1 MASPAPTRPMR
12 TAGATDATDAS
23 CASGREHH
31 DVLRAA
37 ALQVRG
43 QVGPVAAHIVE
54 RIRDR
59 HPAYREP
66 ALAPSGLLEE
76 TEGSVAAVLDSLADP
91 GRSAVSAEYLSW
103 VGERRAWQDF
113 PLEPMMGACRTAGD
127 ALWLALVRAGE
138 CQGPA
143 GTRLIARAAAEVWDL
158 FERDSRLMADA
169 YLRARGE
176 VTFHRQRGRR
186 ALEGLLAGR
195 VDATG
200 IAEAADAL
208 GLPEHGRFAV
218 AVVRGAA
225 GTSVP
230 VRRQSTVPARVRVH
244 RAFPIGGEVLLA
256 DLDVGD
262 LTLGDFAAALQ
273 LPAGTRA
280 GLSPEVD
287 RLGAVGHAR
296 ELAELALRT
305 CTRDGEVAVL
315 DRRYPAGLLARRPDV
330 AGEVAVAV
338 LGGLREVEAAE
349 AGVLLE
355 TLEAWLEAG
364 GSVEKASA
372 ALFCHANTVRR
383 RLRRL
388 DELTGRS
395 VARPRDVVHLAL
407 ALDAERISAAHGPR
421 APR

>member
-1 MASPAPTRPMR
+1 MATPATTRPMC
-12 TAGATDATDAS
+12 TAGIAGAP
-23 CASGREHH
+23 GREHREM
-31 DVLRAA
+31 LRAA
-37 ALQVRG
+37 AMQVRA
-43 QVGPVAAHIVE
+43 QVGPVAADIVE

-66 ALAPSGLLEE
+66 ALAPSGLLAE

-91 GRSAVSAEYLSW
+91 GRSAVSAAYLSW
-103 VGERRAWQDF
+103 VGERRAWQGF

-138 CQGPA
+138 GRGPE
-143 GTRLIARAAAEVWDL
+143 GTQLIARAAAEVWDL

-195 VDATG
+195 VDAPG
-200 IAEAADAL
+200 LAEAADAL
-208 GLPEHGRFAV
+208 GLPERGRFTV
-218 AVVRGAA
+218 AVVRGTTGA
-225 GTSVP
+225 SLP
-230 VRRQSTVPARVRVH
+230 VRPRAGVPAGVRVH
-244 RAFPIGGEVLLA
+244 RAFPVGGEVLLA
-256 DLDVGD
+256 DLGD
-262 LTLGDFAAALQ
+262 LTLGDFAAALEV
-273 LPAGTRA
+273 PTGTRA

-330 AGEVAVAV
+330 ASEVAAGV
-338 LGGLREVEAAE
+338 LGGLRDVEATE
-349 AGVLLE
+349 ATVLLE
-355 TLEAWLEAG
+355 TLGAWLDTD
-364 GSVEKASA
+364 GSVEKAA
-372 ALFCHANTVRR
+372 TALFCHANTVRR

-388 DELTGRS
+388 EELTGRS
-395 VARPRDVVHLAL
+395 VSRPRDVVHLAL
-407 ALDAERISAAHGPR
+407 ALDAERISAAHGPG

>member
-1 MASPAPTRPMR
+1 MASPAPTRPVCA
-12 TAGATDATDAS
+12 AGLAPAP
-23 CASGREHH
+23 GQEHH
-31 DVLRAA
+31 EVLRAA
-37 ALQVRG
+37 ALHLRG

-59 HPAYREP
+59 HPAYREH

-103 VGERRAWQDF
+103 VGERRAWQGF
-113 PLEPMMGACRTAGD
+113 PMEPMMGACRTAGD
-127 ALWLALVRAGE
+127 ALWLALFRAGE
-138 CQGPA
+138 GQGPE
-143 GTRLIARAAAEVWDL
+143 GTQLIARAAAEVWDL

-195 VDATG
+195 VDAPG
-200 IAEAADAL
+200 LAEAADAL
-208 GLPEHGRFAV
+208 GLPECGRFVV
-218 AVVRGAA
+218 AVVRGATGA
-225 GTSVP
+225 PLP
-230 VRRQSTVPARVRVH
+230 VRPRSGVPARVRVH
-244 RAFPIGGEVLLA
+244 RASLPDGGEVLLA
-256 DLDVGD
+256 ELGE
-262 LTLGDFAAALQ
+262 LTPGDFAAGLDV
-273 LPAGTRA
+273 PAGTRA
-280 GLSPEVD
+280 GLSPQVE
-287 RLGAVGHAR
+287 RLAAVGHAR

-315 DRRYPAGLLARRPDV
+315 DRRFPAGLLARRPDV
-330 AGEVAVAV
+330 AAEVAAGV
-338 LGGLREVEAAE
+338 LGGLREVQAAE
-349 AGVLLE
+349 SAVLME
-355 TLEAWLEAG
+355 TLGAWLDAG
-364 GSVEKASA
+364 GCVGKAAA

-388 DELTGRS
+388 EELTGRS
-395 VARPRDVVHLAL
+395 VSRPRDVVHLAL
-407 ALDAERISAAHGPR
+407 ALDAERISAARGPG

>member
-1 MASPAPTRPMR
+1 MATPVTTRR
-12 TAGATDATDAS
+12 ACAANASTDAAADA
-23 CASGREHH
+23 GREHTE
-31 DVLRAA
+31 VLRAA

-66 ALAPSGLLEE
+66 ALAPTGLLEE

-103 VGERRAWQDF
+103 VGERRAWQGF

-127 ALWLALVRAGE
+127 ALWLSLVRAGE
-138 CQGPA
+138 SQGPA

-176 VTFHRQRGRR
+176 VTFHRQRDRR

-195 VDATG
+195 VDAPG
-200 IAEAADAL
+200 LAEAADAL
-208 GLPEHGRFAV
+208 GLSESGRFAV
-218 AVVRGAA
+218 AVVRGPA
-225 GTSVP
+225 GFPYRAGQWVGVP
-230 VRRQSTVPARVRVH
+230 DGTRVH
-244 RAFPIGGEVLLA
+244 RTFPVGGEVLLA
-256 DLDVGD
+256 ELGEVA
-262 LTLGDFAAALQ
+262 LGDFAAALEM
-273 LPAGTRA
+273 PAGARA

-287 RLGAVGHAR
+287 RLAAIGHAR

-305 CTRDGEVAVL
+305 CTRDGEVAL
-315 DRRYPAGLLARRPDV
+315 LERRYPAGLLARRP
-330 AGEVAVAV
+330 EVAAEIAAGV
-338 LGGLREVEAAE
+338 LGGLRDAEAAE
-349 AGVLLE
+349 AAVLLE
-355 TLEAWLEAG
+355 TLAAWLDAD
-364 GSVEKASA
+364 GSVERAST

-388 DELTGRS
+388 EELTGRS
-395 VARPRDVVHLAL
+395 VSRPRDVVHLAL
-407 ALDAERISAAHGPR
+407 ALDAERITAARGR
-421 APR
+421 AVAR